1 MRSYIHR
8 AKQEPIGRGF
18 TLLEVVIAVGFLSI
32 AITTMLKMHQ
42 VAMQQD
48 RNEHSK
54 LRATMAMD
62 NLVDSVGKIPHQDMT
77 KKAIELAGETGVTVE
92 VNEVEVESLV
102 GLHLTF
108 REENVSGTVVRHV
121 WSFDSE

>member
-8 AKQEPIGRGF
+8 AKREPIGRGF

-42 VAMQQD
+42 VVMQQD
-48 RNEHSK
+48 RDEHSK
-54 LRATMAMD
+54 LRATMAME
-62 NLVDSVGKIPHQDMT
+62 NLVDSVGKIPHQDMPT
-77 KKAIELAGETGVTVE
+77 KAIGLAGEAGVTVE

-108 REENVSGTVVRHV
+108 RQENISGTVVRHV

>member
-1 MRSYIHR
+1 MTSYIHR
-8 AKQEPIGRGF
+8 AKREPIGHGF

-42 VAMQQD
+42 VVMQQD
-48 RNEHSK
+48 RDEHSK
-54 LRATMAMD
+54 LRATMAID
-62 NLVDSVGKIPHQDMT
+62 NLVDSVTKIPHQDLP
-77 KKAIELAGETGVTVE
+77 KKAIELAGEAGVTVE
-92 VNEVEVESLV
+92 VNKVEAESLV

-108 REENVSGTVVRHV
+108 RRENVSGTVVRHV

>member
-8 AKQEPIGRGF
+8 AKREPIGHGF

-42 VAMQQD
+42 VVMQQD
-48 RNEHSK
+48 RDEHSK

-62 NLVDSVGKIPHQDMT
+62 NLVDSVGKIPHQDLP
-77 KKAIELAGETGVTVE
+77 KKAIELAGEAGVTVE
-92 VNEVEVESLV
+92 VNGVKAESLV

-108 REENVSGTVVRHV
+108 RQENVSGTVVRHV
-121 WSFDSE
+121 WSFNSE